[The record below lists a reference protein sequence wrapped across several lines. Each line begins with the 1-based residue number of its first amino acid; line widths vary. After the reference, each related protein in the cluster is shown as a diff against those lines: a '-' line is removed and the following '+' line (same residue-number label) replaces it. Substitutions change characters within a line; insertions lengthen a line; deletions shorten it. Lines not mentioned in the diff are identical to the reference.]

1 MFLKSMV
8 IGLLAFVPTVTLGL
22 SSGPS
27 ELTDSQA
34 GEIKGGAFG
43 ACYFMGDLCLQGPR
57 RKHPPL

>member
-8 IGLLAFVPTVTLGL
+8 IGLLAFIPTVTLGL

-34 GEIKGGAFG
+34 REIKGGAFG
-43 ACYFMGDLCLQGPR
+43 ACYFMGICACKGLGGNI
-57 RKHPPL
+57 PPL